1 MNSIKSILAAK
12 DGVSLLLLSQIN
24 FNAGLGMMSKLREDE
39 RTRNDKSADALRNDT
54 TQADEFEQYL
64 PTTKKAAPLDV
75 SANLVAASLVLAYDI
90 SGDNIEFLKS
100 GIKSPA
106 AIIRSQMDWQANK
119 EAQARMVTAH
129 KFGLTVTADK
139 FIDQIKGHQQDK
151 IASFITEAQSATAAG
166 IKGQEARHLIH
177 IIEET
182 YSNPEWRAKLAD
194 SAISLYESAVKRIE
208 AGKFADLPDEIITF
222 AQEALTQRA
231 A

>member
-1 MNSIKSILAAK
+1 MNSIKTILAAK

-39 RTRNDKSADALRNDT
+39 RKRSVKSEDAIRDST
-54 TQADEFEQYL
+54 TNADEFEQYL

-139 FIDQIKGHQQDK
+139 FIAQIKGQQQEK
-151 IASFITEAQSATAAG
+151 IVEFITEAQSVTHSD
-166 IKGQEARHLIH
+166 IKGVDADSLIH
-177 IIEET
+177 LIEET
-182 YSNPEWRAKLAD
+182 YNNKEWQAKLTD

-208 AGKFADLPDEIITF
+208 AGKFADLPDEIINF
-222 AQEALTQRA
+222 AQEALTQRVA
-231 A
+231 